1 MRSTTRLWDRRART
15 LRVWVSALLLLPS
28 VTGAGASVNA
38 GADTALHA
46 DAGDELAASRR
57 LRERA
62 HTLRALPAPSAITR
76 DQGDLAIVEH
86 DGSNYSWRDPDG
98 TPNYTPRAAL
108 ARRFYATHGDFYDF
122 LVVFTN
128 FEFET
133 GPAIA
138 FHNLVRN
145 DVQGIGKPVVDNGD
159 LFGSPGRLKG
169 YVDMA
174 ALTRYTTQPLSARP
188 GVPLSV
194 TPGQRGFRDTLNVL
208 AHEIAHQWLAQP
220 RFRDAN
226 GLLSSDLLGR
236 DGAHWS
242 YLLDSDASVMYGADW
257 SPRGSQWRAE
267 RVFEQYSPLD
277 LYLMGLRAP
286 ATVAPFT
293 LLRNPNVDA
302 TQLPREFALVDAN
315 PETVTVD
322 QVIAAEGARNPG
334 FQAAPK
340 TFRAGFIFLTAPGVE
355 PSAEDLANVDRLRRA
370 FAAHF
375 FTLTNGVG
383 LIDTTLAEA
392 PTPAPAPVPNLDL
405 ALAWLLA
412 HQDADGRF
420 ADVDGSGP
428 RDTATVA
435 TLLRDRALSD
445 ASQRAL
451 DWLRAATLT
460 NTDFLARRAAAL
472 APDLD
477 ASAKADLLRVLVGR
491 QNRDGGFGAA
501 PGYQSD
507 PLDTALA
514 LRALAA
520 LGAPGDASV
529 TRALVHLR
537 ATRRSDGGWAAV
549 PGGETSNVVSAQVI
563 LALEDYASHPTSSS
577 MLDSAVAA
585 LAERHNP
592 DGGFGESPS
601 TPYATALVLQALL
614 RGSAPA
620 EVIEPAIAWL
630 QRTQAVNGSW
640 DDSRYATALV
650 LAALD
655 SGVTANLVVP
665 PDTLVLTPPSVE
677 EGQTVHVSARI
688 RNTGRR
694 AAPATKARLF
704 DGNPAEPANAVGEQD
719 VPALEPGDE
728 ALVEFDFPTQDKA
741 GQHTLY
747 VVADADREVSEAREY
762 DNAASRALRVSG
774 RLPDLTFLPGDMQ
787 VTPYPPEAGE
797 SVDVGVTVRN
807 VGEQVARDNRLLLFR
822 GNPRQGGVQI
832 GQVSLPALGV
842 GQSLTLTMPWDTTG
856 QSGNHTLY
864 VVADPDYRVDER
876 DETNNELALPVRVA
890 EQIPPGPDLEIAQ
903 VALAP
908 AVLSTLP
915 QALVAR
921 VVVRNVSREALAS
934 TVALYDGDGGP
945 LLGELP
951 VALAAR
957 TSTTLV
963 FPVTIPGSGDRV
975 LVALA
980 DPAGTLTEP
989 DETNNRG
996 QAALDDP
1003 ENTVDLE
1010 ILPTDVVPDTN
1021 DLLVGETLTVT
1032 VQVRN
1037 HGTAAVTNLPLLLA
1051 HASGA
1056 TPPELAR
1063 TFVDVPAGG
1072 SVTATL
1078 TWRTSILGAAVP
1090 LAVLA
1095 DPFNLLSE
1103 LNEANNRVDFTVA
1116 VRASDLPNLAV
1127 SGADLTLVPD
1137 PPQEGAPATVSV
1149 IVRNPGAVAAGPFD
1163 VRFYRGDPDED
1174 GQLIGSATVPGLAA
1188 GAQATPSVVWP
1199 DVNVRGLQ
1207 GLFALVDPDDQ
1218 VEEYDETDNRAFR
1231 PFSSVGLPDIVI
1243 AAADLS
1249 LSPNFPRAG
1258 QAVTLAAVVRNLGG
1272 QPALATSLRLVEG
1285 EPAAGTLIAEL
1296 SVPALAP
1303 GQAVTL
1309 STPWTPAAPPGER
1322 TLSAVLDQDDVVREQ
1337 DEGNNVARRR
1347 VVVQDA
1353 DLYLTEPYFSPDGDG
1368 TKDETA
1374 LAWRVVGFES
1384 VTVVV
1389 ASARGKRIRTL
1400 VTGAPLEGSA
1410 AWDGRDENGRLMWD
1424 GIYTIS
1430 LLADTDELL
1439 GRREVVLDTDH
1450 SSIQDAAGTGLTAV
1464 RNLTCGL
1471 PEIGRGPAWSPA
1483 EDEAYFILD
1492 QPSTNLAGSPTEFEP
1507 GLLRVA
1513 LDGTRT
1519 YVGDPDPWW
1528 VEAHFPFGN
1537 YNDEPSSPA
1546 PMLVSPD
1553 GRELLVMQSD
1563 TLWAVDLVSAARRVL
1578 ATNVGRWMRASWSPD
1593 GTRFVVGERSFR
1605 RDGTLEGYL
1614 YSGRGDHWIWSPD
1627 GRYLASGNVILLPDG
1642 EFWDE
1647 LPLPGEIGGG
1657 ESSFRY
1663 TDWLGDGRLFARF
1676 QSFGCGEC
1684 DASTSAPAVPS
1695 ASTRAQREAAWKARR
1710 DRAASQARVAPQE
1723 PARNPKTGRPEYVGG
1738 APGSSVARGSGGG
1751 NSFLLLDPEDED
1763 ASKRL
1768 TWLEQLADQRS
1779 VYDHDFSPD
1788 GVKLLFQSYDSLGD
1802 YSRVARE
1809 DGQALRQLIR
1819 RPVTTSPRDAVA
1831 SWRSWASVD
1840 VCEGQSEY
1848 FALLNLLNLTVDLQ
1862 VSRLPANNGLRLRG
1876 TASDGHLDH
1885 WQLDYALESLP
1896 GVWHPLGP
1904 ASDEPVIDDDF
1915 TVWVPDRPGRYLV
1928 RLRVLDRAGNE
1939 RSRTRVVNWNLAPA
1953 IVNVTQSEFLISPNG
1968 DGRKDF
1974 VRFNYLVQ
1982 EPARLEVRVAGPE
1995 RPTAVAPV
2003 VRRLSFEYPQIGPAF
2018 FDWDGRDEAGQVV
2031 PDGRYTVYLNE
2042 LPFRVKVDNT
2052 PPDLAWS
2059 EGPAV
2064 LKTRTPPPPA
2074 APFGVVEAALGW
2086 HVVDPQL
2093 KSWLA
2098 PEGAGVEA
2106 IFDPER
2112 DAQGN
2117 ILFDERGAPRV
2128 RYEQGRPANVQ
2139 ELLTITANVERTFF
2153 EADDRAANVAH
2164 ANVPAREEKLY
2175 FLNGIDVD
2183 KRPVMLPP
2191 RMPEVVTALK
2201 PPMLRFLLV
2210 STAFRRDAPVFFRFQ
2225 RRSGGAFIEV
2235 PAALTW
2241 NAVFRDIGVQ
2251 FGIEYNAEFVQR
2263 LPDGRELRTD
2273 TFAFR
2278 LCDGSAV
2285 LDVTAGPRQGEL
2297 VQYHVDLDIVVGEP
2311 LESVTLSVRG
2321 GGPLSGFSATQPMT
2335 LSAPDQYA
2343 TSVFAPGVSCER
2355 PRETLSFAAVARGIS
2370 GRYYTSDANCLKMAI
2385 SFPRCPNLVELEQA
2399 FPGCAGDPDR
2409 GLLEVVSR
2417 TEVPGARVIVETGP
2431 ENAPVTVAELPIG
2444 RSLLPW
2450 DFNGLAQGSVP
2461 VRARLTAPTEPEPLA
2476 SAATDLIID
2485 RTPPEAE
2492 ILEPVEGGTLCVAR
2506 DPQTG
2511 AELARLTYEM
2521 DDAYEPL
2528 WLGAASSQH
2537 DEDPIRTLLLRCGPS
2552 GQCPYQEQPRAQ
2564 PLEFLW
2570 DVTREPSGPY
2580 TIQQQF
2586 CDRSGNKVQVTRH
2599 LELSKLPPYLRVE
2612 NVSRRVF
2619 SPNADG
2625 RADDTTFVLRLIQAL
2640 RLTVAIH
2647 AGDPSGPLVRH
2658 LTTNSTY
2665 VAGSHP
2671 FTWDGQDDNGTPL
2684 TDGDYYLVASGRDAC
2699 GGIGSVNSR
2708 VEIDNTPPEALV
2720 LVPSTGATLS
2730 SSVVVAGRTRDLH
2743 FDNYELSWGAGVA
2756 PSDWTLLQRG
2766 FGPVALPPV
2775 TSAPLGQ
2782 WTPPHVP
2789 GPAPEPFVLRL
2800 VSTDHAENVTEVLV
2814 PVEVGPRTF
2823 LDYLRVD
2830 PLLFSPN
2837 GDERLDTTIIDYGLL
2852 LPAQVTL
2859 EVRTLAGI
2867 PVRRIE
2873 DQVVRPAGV
2882 YPFEWNGL
2890 DDFGNPAPEGELL
2903 AHVRAEDTGGS
2914 GSAQEQ
2920 DVLFVLDRTPP
2931 ALAIAAPSEDAYVD
2945 RRAVVRGSVSD
2956 ERLTTWRLEAVSQ
2969 DASATLLEQGS
2980 EPRNNS
2986 LLATLDALED
2996 GPYTLAFVA
3005 SDAAQNEATL
3015 TRRVTVDSIAPQVH
3029 LAQAAGAV
3037 LLKGDTPIRVEGS
3050 ATDLN
3055 LREYV
3060 LSFGPGDNPGYFT
3073 EIARSSQGGE
3083 GITLGQ
3089 WAVANLPDGVYTLR
3103 LEAVDK
3109 AEHSADTQ
3117 VTVVLDGTP
3126 PVAAIASPLENAWV
3140 TAPMPLTGTA
3150 ADANIANWKL
3160 EVAPGP
3166 AAQAYQFAPLAEGEE
3181 AVGPEGELANWSPLP
3196 ADGVQTLRLTVT
3208 DKVGLSARALRT
3220 VIVDTTPPAA
3230 PTGLVAEV
3238 TRRSDTE
3245 GDVRLTWDPNS
3256 EPDLAGYRVYRDGQE
3271 LTPETIPNPLQFDPA
3286 LEDGVY
3292 TYEVEALDQAGNV
3305 SPRTP
3310 LRVRVD
3316 LTPPLVDILRPLT
3329 GARVSGSVDIRGTAF
3344 SVDDFKEWRLYVGAG
3359 ASPGS
3364 FTLLKRAT
3372 VPVSAG
3378 NLAQWLA
3385 VGDGP
3390 HVIALEAEDNTG
3402 NQARAT
3408 VTVVVDN
3415 DAPSAPV
3422 LVSVPNVPA
3431 PDALTPTWTPS
3442 PETDVAGYLV
3452 FRNGRITNAP
3462 GVVVGDPR
3470 AFLVPPPAYADTSLP
3485 DGEHCYRVVAM
3496 DEAGNQSA
3504 PSNEICV
3511 TLDNRAPHAV
3521 LVEPTNGLRFDYPLH
3536 LLAFTPDLDIAAV
3549 QLQWKPDAEATWRD
3563 LGAADVAAPYE
3574 AMFDPAALEPGPYN
3588 LRAVARDTG
3597 GRVDP
3602 DPEAITVIYGDATA
3616 PPTPPQVRTQVDGVD
3631 VKVTWQ
3637 AVNATD
3643 LAGYNVYR
3651 DDELITPAPIT
3662 ETTLDDLDLDLG
3674 PYRYSVT
3681 AVDEDGNESGP
3692 GSADALVYRLEL
3704 EQPYPVVNLG
3714 ATSLRGDGAQA
3725 NTTID
3730 VLDDDDTVLASGAAA
3745 SAGPYDVAGV
3755 PLVLGGNLLHTVGS
3769 DIAGNRS
3776 VASPAIVVIA
3786 NDPPPAVTG
3795 AAATVNGR
3803 DVALTWDPV
3812 SDPELVGYVVRRGN
3826 ERLTLGAAQTQAAS
3840 LQASSTYPCCGFSPA
3855 AAFDG
3860 NSSTAW
3866 IPATIPA
3873 DWTITFP
3880 SAVPVES
3887 VRLTFNNFGSP
3898 TSASAYRVE
3907 ALWEGR
3913 FLPLVRV
3920 TGNQQVSV
3928 EHVLPAPFTTTALRV
3943 TMETDFYTG
3952 LSEVQVRRAG
3962 VVPAGTTNY
3971 DDLLVADGTQIYRVT
3986 ALDRYGAEGPA
3997 GTATAPVGNTTPPSK
4012 PTGLQATVFDN
4023 DVLLTWNANPE
4034 PDVVRY
4040 VVLRDGVRI
4049 ATVPT
4054 PTHRDV
4060 GRPNGTYVYTVIAVD
4075 IEGLESEPSDPA
4087 EALVNRTVPPATPVI
4102 TVPTDAAHPLTL
4114 QGLLTPVRGES
4125 DAGTLVSLRVNGVLT
4140 DATDASAAF
4149 APQGVWSP
4157 PPSSSGEVTLSAD
4170 GRYAATGAY
4179 EAFGSRLRIAD
4190 LHGGGTRD
4198 YGVPSYSSFSLGT
4211 FSNDGNRIAWAHGGR
4226 VFVLE
4231 RTTGVISEVPVEPY
4245 YAQEAVLSA
4254 DGTRVAYTGYRYFFG
4269 YQYVLATYPLPGGPA
4284 RIYSSGST
4292 SYFKP
4297 RLSPDGSRL
4306 AVYNYSNSTFRY
4318 ELRVFD
4324 TASGVS
4330 TRPDGDVWPNAAA
4343 EFSSDG
4349 TQLVYTGR
4357 APLAEQIR
4365 LYNLGTGTVVGLTDG
4380 VTAAYDPHFD
4390 RRGDWLSFLRV
4401 EQEGSP
4407 LQGAL
4412 MALPRAGGPAQRVAG
4427 FQSYGHEPRS
4437 VHAWDTR
4444 GYLHA
4449 ALDERVRVFAGFE
4462 GSFSFDAVR
4471 LQPGLNSVTARAFD
4485 RLTGLSSAESEA
4497 VLLDVQGV
4505 SLPDLAVSAAD
4516 LSVYPQLPLVG
4527 QATRADVRVRN
4538 LGSED
4543 AWGTTLHVRIEDP
4556 GAATVFD
4563 QVLDLPYIYAGD
4575 TAVLP
4580 VYFTPDVP
4588 GRHTLHVQV
4597 DEPGL
4602 LLESDESNN
4611 LAARDVLVAQQG
4623 GLLAELSADRDRY
4636 PARSGATLLVQVT
4649 NAGDAFSG
4657 SARLTVETA
4666 AGEEVAELDT
4676 RALALVYGAS
4686 SSYSVA
4692 WNTGNTYAGDYRF
4705 VLRITADG
4713 ASAPTSEVLRAF
4725 TILPDRRVTA
4735 SLSPERSPVRLGE
4748 EARFTARVDNLG
4760 ANLPLDDL
4768 VARLRL
4774 LPTGGGAA
4782 VFTLDRAL
4790 PRLLPGGGWQATLTW
4805 PAAGPAGSYT
4815 AELLVLHASETDARA
4830 EAPFAVVAPS
4840 VSLTGSLQLEPAD
4853 VMVGQGT
4860 QARVSLTNRGSAA
4873 LDAHPFAVELAAGP
4887 SATIVARVAFSASL
4901 AVGET
4906 QTLVLPLDTSALAPG
4921 LYPAFLRSLAPSTQ
4935 SLARARFGVHGLL
4948 TPPSI
4953 EAPPDGARVATGHPT
4968 LVLNNGQSPEGL
4980 PLTYEFELYADAAL
4994 TVPVPGTR
5002 GVPETPLRTQWTVV
5016 TNLVEDQTYW
5026 WRARAHDGFSASAWT
5041 SVSSFTVDQGNE
5053 PPFAPIPDTPA
5064 PGARVATRDVTL
5076 VVRNARD
5083 PEFDTLV
5090 YDFRL
5095 ASDPAMSSIVASI
5108 NGVSEGPG
5116 TTPWHLPSLLDED
5129 ATYWWQSRARDALG
5143 ASPWFDPVAFTVD
5156 SFNASPSAPTPL
5168 RPIDGVTV
5176 TTLSPELAVGP
5187 ASDPEHDPLTYT
5199 FQLDRVPS
5207 FDSPALQ
5214 VSPALP
5220 QGATETVFTA
5230 ANALTDNTRYYWRAA
5245 ANDGHTSGPWAG
5257 SDFFVNLGND
5267 APTAPVALQP
5277 PDGGI
5282 VTSPTPTLRVRNATD
5297 ADGDALTYAFE
5308 VRDALDAVVVSIAG
5322 VPETVAETAWPV
5334 AIALTENATFTWRAR
5349 AFDGQV
5355 FGPWSTPSSFRVN
5368 AQPDP
5373 PTAPGLIAPTEGA
5386 TVALRRPALVVSNA
5400 TSPEGLA
5407 LVYTFELYRV
5417 GAGGVLTLVDQASG
5431 VPEGAAGQT
5440 TFNPGLD
5447 LADGS
5452 YSWRARAVD
5461 VNQAGPWMN
5470 SAHFSVQV
5478 DVPPAPPTGLVAAPG
5493 DARVTLNWNASP
5505 EPDVVGY
5512 RVYRSLTAGGPY
5524 AALAST
5530 TAPTYL
5536 DLAVVN
5542 GTTYHYVVTA
5552 RDAAFESG
5560 FSLEAA
5566 ATPRASGVIAA
5577 EVRIKPASLSATCLL
5592 CRCKHKTDDGGWKG
5606 EDECGK
5612 DDDLVKRLLA
5622 PKPPVSLLD
5631 ADEDGESALPSG
5643 ERPDVGPID
5652 TEGYRD
5658 PKKCPEWIKVQ
5669 IELPPGY
5676 DPAAIERSSVL
5687 LNGDVAPD
5695 AESWALVDRDEDG
5708 ILELELRFR
5717 LELVAPLLSVGS
5729 PTLTVTGRIGA
5740 STFSGQA
5747 QITVPSPALTA
5758 WFTPRTLKKSASG
5771 QWVQVKLSFEDC
5783 GRAGDIDTTSI
5794 RLNGVV
5800 PVARVVSRPGDY
5812 DLIVKFDRAAVAA
5825 ILPVGNRVEIRITG
5839 TVRTMPFLAIDTI
5852 RVTP

>member
-1 MRSTTRLWDRRART
+1 MRSKKGLRDHRGRAA
-15 LRVWVSALLLLPS
+15 RVWVSALLLLLPGVAS
-28 VTGAGASVNA
+28 AVAGVGA
-38 GADTALHA
+38 ALHS

-62 HTLRALPAPSAITR
+62 HTLRRTPPAPSAITR
-76 DQGDLAIVEH
+76 DAGDIAIVEH
-86 DGSNYSWRDPDG
+86 DGSDYSWRDPDG
-98 TPNYTPRAAL
+98 TPNYAPRAAL
-108 ARRFYATHGDFYDF
+108 AQRFYATHGDFYDF

-159 LFGSPGRLKG
+159 LFGSPGRLRG
-169 YVDMA
+169 YIDMA
-174 ALTRYTTQPLSARP
+174 ALARYTTQPLSARP
-188 GVPLSV
+188 GVPLST
-194 TPGQRGFRDTLNVL
+194 TPGQRGFRDTLGVL
-208 AHEIAHQWLAQP
+208 AHEVAHQWLAQP
-220 RFRDAN
+220 RFRDAD
-226 GLLSSDLLGR
+226 GQLSSDLLGR

-267 RVFEQYSPLD
+267 RVSEQYSPLD

-286 ATVAPFT
+286 ANVAPFT
-293 LLRNPNVDA
+293 LLRNPAIDA
-302 TQLPREFALVDAN
+302 TQLPREQVVIDAT
-315 PETVTVD
+315 PETVTID

-355 PSAEDLANVDRLRRA
+355 PSAEDLAAVERLRRA

-375 FTLTNGVG
+375 FSLTDGVG
-383 LIDTTLAEA
+383 LIDTSLAEA
-392 PTPAPAPVPNLDL
+392 PMPTPAPAPNVDL

-412 HQDADGRF
+412 HQEADGHF
-420 ADVDGSGP
+420 ADVEGSGP
-428 RDTATVA
+428 RDTATAA
-435 TLLRDRALSD
+435 TLLRDRAET
-445 ASQRAL
+445 AAAQRAL
-451 DWLRAATLT
+451 AWLRAAALA
-460 NTDFLARRAAAL
+460 NTDFLARRAVAL
-472 APDLD
+472 GPDLD
-477 ASAKADLLRVLVGR
+477 PAEKAELLQQLKAR

-520 LGAPGDASV
+520 LGAPSDTNVA
-529 TRALVHLR
+529 RALVHLR
-537 ATRRSDGGWAAV
+537 ATRRLDGGWAAV

-563 LALEDYASHPTSSS
+563 LALEDFASHPTSAS
-577 MLDSAVAA
+577 MLDGAVAA

-601 TPYATALVLQALL
+601 TSYATALVLQALL

-620 EVIEPAIAWL
+620 DVIEPAIAWL
-630 QRTQAVNGSW
+630 QRTQSVDGSW

-655 SGVTANLVVP
+655 SGVTANLIVP
-665 PDTLVLTPPSVE
+665 PDTLVLTPPSAE
-677 EGQTVHVSARI
+677 EGQIVHVAARV

-694 AAPATKARLF
+694 PAPATKARLF
-704 DGNPAEPANAVGEQD
+704 DGNPADPANALGDQD
-719 VPALEPGDE
+719 VPALEPGAE
-728 ALVEFDFPTQDKA
+728 AVVEFDYPTQDKA

-747 VVADADREVSEAREY
+747 VVADADRQVSEAREY
-762 DNAASRALRVSG
+762 DNAASRPLRVSG

-787 VTPYPPEAGE
+787 VAPYPPEAGE
-797 SVDVGVTVRN
+797 IVDVSVLVRN
-807 VGEQVARDNRLLLFR
+807 LGDQVARDNRLLLFR

-832 GQVSLPALGV
+832 GQANVPTLGI
-842 GQSLTLTMPWDTTG
+842 GQSVTLTLPWDTDG
-856 QSGNHTLY
+856 QSGSQTLY
-864 VVADPDYRVDER
+864 AVVDPDYRVDER
-876 DETNNELALPVRVA
+876 DESNNELALPVRVA
-890 EQIPPGPDLEIAQ
+890 EQIPPGPDVEIAQ
-903 VALAP
+903 VALSP
-908 AVLSTLP
+908 AALSTLP
-915 QALVAR
+915 QAVTAR
-921 VVVRNVSREALAS
+921 VVVRNVSREALS
-934 TVALYDGDGGP
+934 TTVALYDGPGGA

-951 VALAAR
+951 VSLGAR
-957 TSTTLV
+957 SATTLV
-963 FPVTIPGSGDRV
+963 FQVTIAGSGDRV
-975 LVALA
+975 LVAVA
-980 DPAGTLTEP
+980 DPANTLAEP
-989 DETNNRG
+989 DEDNNSG
-996 QAALDDP
+996 MAPLDDP

-1010 ILPTDVVPDTN
+1010 IGPADVVPDET
-1021 DLLVGETLTVT
+1021 DLLVGETLTVA
-1032 VQVRN
+1032 VRVHN

-1051 HASGA
+1051 HATGA

-1063 TFVDVPAGG
+1063 TFISVPAGG
-1072 SVTATL
+1072 SVDATL
-1078 TWRTSILGAAVP
+1078 SWRTSILGAAVP

-1095 DPFNLLSE
+1095 DPFNLLAE
-1103 LNEANNRVDFTVA
+1103 LNEGNNRVDFAVA

-1137 PPQEGAPATVSV
+1137 PPQEGAPATVAV
-1149 IVRNPGAVAAGPFD
+1149 TVRNPGAVAAGPFV

-1174 GQLIGSATVPGLAA
+1174 GVLIGEATVPGLTA
-1188 GAQATPSVVWP
+1188 GGQATPSVVWP
-1199 DVNVRGLQ
+1199 DVDVRGLQ
-1207 GLFALVDPDDQ
+1207 GLFALVDPDDAIT
-1218 VEEYDETDNRAFR
+1218 EYDETDNRAFR
-1231 PFSSVGLPDIVI
+1231 PFSSIGLPDVVL
-1243 AAADLS
+1243 AVADVTLTPS
-1249 LSPNFPRAG
+1249 FPRAG
-1258 QAVTLAAVVRNLGG
+1258 QEVTLAATVRNLGG
-1272 QPALATSLRLVEG
+1272 QPSAPTSVRLVEG

-1303 GQAVTL
+1303 GQAATL
-1309 STPWTPAAPPGER
+1309 TTPWTPSAPPGER
-1322 TLSAVLDQDDVVREQ
+1322 TLSGVVDPDNVVREQ
-1337 DEGNNVARRR
+1337 DEGNNIARRR

-1368 TKDETA
+1368 AKDETA
-1374 LAWRVVGFES
+1374 LAWRVVGFDN

-1400 VTGAPLEGSA
+1400 VAGGPLEGSA

-1424 GIYTIS
+1424 GIYTVS
-1430 LLADTDELL
+1430 LLSGAGDLL

-1471 PEIGRGPAWSPA
+1471 PELGRGPAWGPA
-1483 EDEAYFILD
+1483 EDEAFFILD
-1492 QPSTNLAGSPTEFEP
+1492 HAPPNLAGGPVEFEP
-1507 GLLRVA
+1507 GLLRVGV
-1513 LDGTRT
+1513 DGTRT
-1519 YVGDPDPWW
+1519 YVGTPDPWW

-1537 YNDEPSSPA
+1537 YNDEPVGPT

-1553 GRELLVMQSD
+1553 GRELLVMQGD
-1563 TLWAVDLVSAARRVL
+1563 ALWAVDLVTAARREV
-1578 ATNVGRWMRASWSPD
+1578 AANVGRWMRASWSPD
-1593 GTRFVVGERSFR
+1593 GTRFVVGDRTYR

-1614 YSGRGDHWIWSPD
+1614 YSGRSDHWVWSPD
-1627 GRYLASGNVILLPDG
+1627 GRYLASGDVILLPNGD
-1642 EFWDE
+1642 FWDE
-1647 LPLPGEIGGG
+1647 LPLPGDIGGG
-1657 ESSFRY
+1657 ESYFSY
-1663 TDWLGDGRLFARF
+1663 VDWLGDGRIFARF
-1676 QSFGCGEC
+1676 QSWGCGEC
-1684 DASTSAPAVPS
+1684 DASTTKPAASA
-1695 ASTRAQREAAWKARR
+1695 TRAQRETAWKARR
-1710 DRAASQARVAPQE
+1710 TRAETQPRAVPAPPQ
-1723 PARNPKTGRPEYVGG
+1723 RDPKTGRPLFVGG
-1738 APGSSVARGSGGG
+1738 APGESIARGSGGG
-1751 NSFLLLDPEDED
+1751 NTFMLLDPEDED

-1768 TWLEQLADQRS
+1768 TWLEELADQRS
-1779 VYDHDFSPD
+1779 VREHDFSPD
-1788 GVKLLFQSYDSLGD
+1788 GIKLLFQSYDSLGD

-1831 SWRSWASVD
+1831 SWRSWETVD
-1840 VCEGQSEY
+1840 VCEDESEH

-1885 WQLDYALESLP
+1885 WQLDWALESVP

-1915 TVWVPDRPGRYLV
+1915 TVWVPERPGRYLV

-1939 RSRTRVVNWNLAPA
+1939 RNRARVVNWDLAPA

-1968 DGRKDF
+1968 DNRKDF

-1995 RPTAVAPV
+1995 RPTVVSPV

-2031 PDGRYTVYLNE
+2031 ADGRYTIYLNE

-2059 EGPAV
+2059 EGAAE
-2064 LKTRTPPPPA
+2064 LKTRTPAPPGRPY
-2074 APFGVVEAALGW
+2074 GVVEAPLAW

-2093 KSWLA
+2093 AGWLA
-2098 PEGAGVEA
+2098 PEGAGVEPV
-2106 IFDPER
+2106 FDPER
-2112 DAQGN
+2112 DEQGN

-2128 RYEQGRPANVQ
+2128 RYEQGRPADVREQ
-2139 ELLTITANVERTFF
+2139 RTITANIERTFF
-2153 EADDRAANVAH
+2153 EADDRAANLAH
-2164 ANVPAREEKLY
+2164 ANVPAREERLY
-2175 FLNGIDVD
+2175 FLNAIDVD
-2183 KRPVMLPP
+2183 GNPTMLPP
-2191 RMPEVVTALK
+2191 RVPEVVTALK
-2201 PPMLRFLLV
+2201 PPEMKFLLV
-2210 STAFRRDAPVFFRFQ
+2210 STAVRRDAPVFFRFQ
-2225 RRSGGAFIEV
+2225 RRSGGAFVEV
-2235 PAALTW
+2235 PARLTW
-2241 NAVFRDIGVQ
+2241 LAVFRDIGVQ
-2251 FGIEYNAEFVQR
+2251 FGVEYKAEFVQR

-2285 LDVTAGPRQGEL
+2285 LGVFAGAVQGEL
-2297 VQYHVDLDIVVGEP
+2297 LEYHVDLDIVLGEP
-2311 LESVTLSVRG
+2311 IESVTLNARG
-2321 GGPLSGFSATQPMT
+2321 AGPLSGFSVTQPMSLT
-2335 LSAPDQYA
+2335 EPDKY
-2343 TSVFAPGVSCER
+2343 TTTVIGPTVSCER
-2355 PRETLSFAAVARGIS
+2355 PRGTLSFSAVARGVS
-2370 GRYYTSDANCLKMAI
+2370 GRYYTSDANCLKMAL
-2385 SFPRCPNLVELEQA
+2385 SFPRCPNVVEIEQS
-2399 FPGCAGDPDR
+2399 FQGCGGDPDR
-2409 GLLEVVSR
+2409 GLLEVSSR
-2417 TEVPGARVIVETGP
+2417 SEVPNARVIVETGP
-2431 ENAPVTVAELPIG
+2431 EDAPVTVADLPVG
-2444 RSLLPW
+2444 YALLPW
-2450 DFNGLAQGSVP
+2450 DFSGVAQGGIP
-2461 VRARLTAPTEPEPLA
+2461 VRARLTAPTEPSPL
-2476 SAATDLIID
+2476 SRAATTLIVD

-2511 AELARLTYEM
+2511 LELARLTYEA
-2521 DDAYEPL
+2521 DDAYDPV
-2528 WLGAASSQH
+2528 WLGSATSQH
-2537 DEDPIRTLLLRCGPS
+2537 EEDPLRTLSLRCGPS
-2552 GQCPYQEQPRAQ
+2552 GACPGNPVPRAQ
-2564 PLEFLW
+2564 PVEFGW
-2570 DVTREPSGPY
+2570 DVTRQPGGPY

-2586 CDRSGNKVQVTRH
+2586 CDRSGNRANVTRH
-2599 LELSKLPPYLRVE
+2599 FELSKLPPYLKVE
-2612 NVSRRVF
+2612 NVTRRVF

-2625 RADDTTFVLRLIQAL
+2625 RSDDTTFVLRLIQAL

-2647 AGDPSGPLVRH
+2647 AGDPGGARVRQ

-2671 FTWDGQDDNGTPL
+2671 FTWDGRDDTGTPL
-2684 TDGDYYLVASGRDAC
+2684 ADGTYFLVASGRDAC
-2699 GGIGSVNSR
+2699 GGLGSVNAR
-2708 VEIDNTPPEALV
+2708 VEVDNTPPEAV
-2720 LVPSTGATLS
+2720 VTVPSVGATLS
-2730 SSVVVAGRTRDLH
+2730 SSVVVAGRTRDRN
-2743 FDNYELSWGAGVA
+2743 FDTYELSWGTGLA

-2775 TSAPLGQ
+2775 LSAPLGQ
-2782 WTPPHVP
+2782 WAPPHVP
-2789 GPAPEPFVLRL
+2789 GPAPEPFTLRL
-2800 VSTDHAENVTEVLV
+2800 VSTDKAENFTEVLV

-2837 GDERLDTTIIDYGLL
+2837 ADERLDTTIVEYGLL

-2859 EVRTLAGI
+2859 EVRTLAGV
-2867 PVRRIE
+2867 PVRRFE
-2873 DQVVRPAGV
+2873 NLAGHPAGV
-2882 YPFEWNGL
+2882 YPFAWNGL
-2890 DDFGNPAPEGELL
+2890 DDSGNPAPEGDLL
-2903 AHVRAEDTGGS
+2903 AHVRAEDPGGS
-2914 GSAQEQ
+2914 GSSQEQ

-2931 ALAIAAPSEDAYVD
+2931 ALAITTPLDQAYVD
-2945 RRAVVRGSVSD
+2945 RNAIVRGSVSD
-2956 ERLTTWRLEAVSQ
+2956 ERLAAWRLEAVSNT
-2969 DASATLLEQGS
+2969 ASATLLS
-2980 EPRNNS
+2980 EGTEPQSNS
-2986 LLATLDALED
+2986 LLATFDVLDD

-3005 SDAAQNEATL
+3005 SDLAQNEASL
-3015 TRRVTVDSIAPQVH
+3015 TRRVTVDSIPPQVH
-3029 LAQAAGAV
+3029 LALAANAV
-3037 LLKGDTPIRVEGS
+3037 LLKGSEPIRIEGS

-3055 LREYV
+3055 LSEYV
-3060 LSFGPGDNPGYFT
+3060 LSFGPGEEPGYFT
-3073 EIARSSQGGE
+3073 EIARSTTGGE
-3083 GITLGQ
+3083 GITLAS
-3089 WAVANLPDGVYTLR
+3089 WNVAGLPDGPYTLR
-3103 LEAVDK
+3103 LEAFDK
-3109 AEHSADTQ
+3109 AEHTSETS

-3126 PVAAIASPLENAWV
+3126 PVAAIASPLEGGYV
-3140 TAPMPLTGTA
+3140 THPEAITGTA
-3150 ADANIANWKL
+3150 TDANIESWKL

-3166 AAQAYQFAPLAEGEE
+3166 AAQAYQFAPLAEGAD

-3208 DKVGLSARALRT
+3208 DKVGLTGRALRT

-3230 PTGLVAEV
+3230 PTGLLADV

-3245 GDVRLTWDPNS
+3245 GDVHLTWDPNS
-3256 EPDLAGYRVYRDGQE
+3256 EPDLAGYRVFRDGEE
-3271 LTPETIPNPLQFDPA
+3271 LTPETIPNPLLLDAGRP
-3286 LEDGVY
+3286 DGTYV
-3292 TYEVEALDQAGNV
+3292 YEVEAWDKAGNI

-3359 ASPGS
+3359 AAPAN

-3372 VPVSAG
+3372 VPVTAG

-3385 VGDGP
+3385 VGNGP

-3402 NQARAT
+3402 NQARTT
-3408 VTVVVDN
+3408 VTVEVDN
-3415 DAPSAPV
+3415 DPPSAPV
-3422 LVSVPNVPA
+3422 LVSVPNTPA
-3431 PDALTPTWTPS
+3431 PDALSPTWTPS

-3470 AFLVPPPAYADTSLP
+3470 AFLVPPPSYADTSLP
-3485 DGEHCYRVVAM
+3485 DGEHCYRIVAM

-3536 LLAFTPDLDIAAV
+3536 LLAFTPDLDIANV
-3549 QLQWKPDAEATWRD
+3549 QLQWKSAADTIWID
-3563 LGAADVAAPYE
+3563 LGAADTAAPYE
-3574 AMFDPAALEPGPYN
+3574 AMFDPAGLDPGPYD

-3602 DPEAITVIYGDATA
+3602 NPEAITVIYGDATA
-3616 PPTPPQVRTQVDGVD
+3616 PPTPPQVRTHVDGVD
-3631 VKVTWQ
+3631 VTVTWQ
-3637 AVNATD
+3637 AVSAAD

-3651 DDELITPAPIT
+3651 DDELITPDPIAA
-3662 ETTLDDLDLDLG
+3662 TTLEDLDLELG
-3674 PYRYSVT
+3674 PYRYAVT
-3681 AVDEDGNESGP
+3681 AVDQDGNESGP
-3692 GSADALVYRLEL
+3692 GNADALVYQLAL
-3704 EQPYPVVNLG
+3704 EQPYPVVNLA

-3730 VLDDDDTVLASGAAA
+3730 VLDDDDAVVASGAAP
-3745 SAGPYDVAGV
+3745 SAGVYEVAGV
-3755 PLVLGGNLLHTVGS
+3755 PLTLGGNLLRTVGS
-3769 DIAGNRS
+3769 DSDGNRS
-3776 VASPAIVVIA
+3776 VASPEIVVIA

-3795 AAATVNGR
+3795 AAASVTGA
-3803 DVALTWDPV
+3803 DVALTWDAV
-3812 SDPELVGYVVRRGN
+3812 ADPEVVGYVVRRGN
-3826 ERLTLGAAQTQAAS
+3826 ERLTLAAPQTQATT
-3840 LQASSTYPCCGFSPA
+3840 LEASSTYPCCGFSPA

-3880 SAVPVES
+3880 TAVPVES

-3898 TSASAYRVE
+3898 TSASAYRIE

-3920 TGNQQVSV
+3920 RDNQQITV

-3943 TMETDFYTG
+3943 TMEADFYTG
-3952 LSEVQVRRAG
+3952 LSEVRVTRAG
-3962 VVPAGTTNY
+3962 LVPAGTTHY
-3971 DDLLVADGTQIYRVT
+3971 DDLDVDDGTRVYRIS
-3986 ALDRYGAEGPA
+3986 ALDRYGAEGPSGVVSA
-3997 GTATAPVGNTTPPSK
+3997 AVGNTTPPSK

-4023 DVLLTWNANPE
+4023 DVVLTWNANPE

-4054 PTHRDV
+4054 PTYRDI
-4060 GRPNGTYVYTVIAVD
+4060 GRPNGIYQYTVIAVD
-4075 IEGLESEPSDPA
+4075 LEGLESEPSDPA
-4087 EALVNRTVPPATPVI
+4087 EALINRTVPPATPVI

-4114 QGLLTPVRGES
+4114 QGLLTPVRGTS
-4125 DAGTLVSLRVNGVLT
+4125 DAGTLVSLRINGTLVG
-4140 DATDASAAF
+4140 ATTAAGAF
-4149 APQGVWSP
+4149 APQGAWSL
-4157 PPSSSGEVTLSAD
+4157 PPSASTEVVLSND
-4170 GRYAATGAY
+4170 GRFAASGAY
-4179 EAFGSRLRIAD
+4179 EAFGNRLRIAD
-4190 LHGGGTRD
+4190 LFGGGYQD
-4198 YGVPSYSSFSLGT
+4198 YGVPSYSSFSVGP
-4211 FSNDGNRIAWAHGGR
+4211 FSSDGSRIAWAHAGR

-4231 RTTGVISEVPVEPY
+4231 RATGAITEVPVEPY
-4245 YAQEAVLSA
+4245 YAQEVALSA
-4254 DGTRVAYTGYRYFFG
+4254 DGTRVAYTAYRYFFG
-4269 YQYVLATYPLPGGPA
+4269 YQYILASYPLPGGPA
-4284 RIYSSGST
+4284 RIYTSGST
-4292 SYFKP
+4292 SYSRP
-4297 RLSPDGSRL
+4297 RLSPDGARL
-4306 AVYNYSNSTFRY
+4306 AAYSYSNATFRY

-4324 TASGVS
+4324 ANTGVS
-4330 TRPDGDVWPNAAA
+4330 TRPDGDVWPNAPA
-4343 EFSSDG
+4343 EFSPDG
-4349 TQLVYTGR
+4349 TQLLYTGR
-4357 APLAEQIR
+4357 APLAEQVR
-4365 LYNLGTGTVVGLTDG
+4365 LYTFATGVVSGLTDG
-4380 VTAAYDPHFD
+4380 VAAAYDAHFD
-4390 RRGDWLSFLRV
+4390 KQGTWLSYLRV

-4412 MALPRAGGPAQRVAG
+4412 MALPRAGGPARRVAS
-4427 FQSYGHEPRS
+4427 FQAYGHDVRPL
-4437 VHAWDTR
+4437 HAWDQR

-4449 ALDERVRVFAGFE
+4449 ALDGRAQVFAGFE
-4462 GSFSFDAVR
+4462 GSFGFDAVR

-4485 RLTGLSSAESEA
+4485 SLTGLSSDDSEA

-4505 SLPDLAVSAAD
+4505 SLPDLAVSAED
-4516 LSVYPQLPLVG
+4516 TGLYPELPLVG
-4527 QATRADVRVRN
+4527 QATRIDVRVSN
-4538 LGSED
+4538 VGSED
-4543 AWGTTLHVRIEDP
+4543 AWGSTLHVRVDDP
-4556 GAATVFD
+4556 SGATVYD
-4563 QVLDLPYIYAGD
+4563 QVLDLPAIEAGQA
-4575 TAVLP
+4575 AVVP
-4580 VYFTPDVP
+4580 AYFTPDVP
-4588 GRHTLHVQV
+4588 GRHTLRVEV
-4597 DEPGL
+4597 DEFGL
-4602 LLESDESNN
+4602 LVESDETNN
-4611 LAARDVLVAQQG
+4611 VAERDAQVAQQG
-4623 GLLAELSADRDRY
+4623 SLLADLSADRDSY

-4649 NAGDAFSG
+4649 NAGEAFTG

-4666 AGEEVAELDT
+4666 LGEEVAQLDE
-4676 RALALVYGAS
+4676 RSLALAYGGRAN
-4686 SSYSVA
+4686 YDVA
-4692 WNTGNTYAGDYRF
+4692 WNTGSTYAGDYRF
-4705 VLRITADG
+4705 ALRITADG
-4713 ASAPTSEVLRAF
+4713 ASAPVLEVLRAF
-4725 TILPDRRVTA
+4725 RILPDRRVAA
-4735 SLSPERSPVRLGE
+4735 SLAPERTPVRVGE
-4748 EARFTARVDNLG
+4748 DGRFAARVDNLG

-4774 LPTGGGAA
+4774 LPAGGGAA
-4782 VFTLDRAL
+4782 VFTLDQAL
-4790 PRLLPGGGWQATLTW
+4790 PRLLPGGGWQGLLAW
-4805 PAAGPAGSYT
+4805 PAAAPAGAYT
-4815 AELLVLHASETDARA
+4815 AELLVLHAGETDARA

-4840 VSLTGSLQLEPAD
+4840 VSLAGTLTLEPGD

-4860 QARVSLTNRGSAA
+4860 QARVSVSNRGTSA
-4873 LDAHPFAVELAAGP
+4873 LIAHPFAVEVTAGANPTVQARVTFTADLAAG
-4887 SATIVARVAFSASL
+4887 
-4901 AVGET
+4901 ET
-4906 QTLVLPLDTSALAPG
+4906 QSFLLPLDTTALAPG
-4921 LYPAFLRSLAPSTQ
+4921 LYPAFLRSLSPSTQ

-4948 TPPSI
+4948 VPPSI
-4953 EAPPDGARVATGHPT
+4953 EAPADGARVPTGHPT

-4980 PLTYEFELYADAAL
+4980 PLTYEFDLYADAAL
-4994 TVPVPGTR
+4994 TVPVPGTS

-5041 SVSSFTVDQGNE
+5041 SVASFTVDQGNA

-5076 VVRNARD
+5076 AVRNARD
-5083 PEFDTLV
+5083 PEFDNLV

-5095 ASDPAMSSIVASI
+5095 ATDPAMSAIVASI
-5108 NGVSEGPG
+5108 NDVAETPG
-5116 TTPWHLPSLLDED
+5116 TTSWHVPSLLDED
-5129 ATYWWQSRARDALG
+5129 ATYWWQSRARDAFG
-5143 ASPWFDPVAFTVD
+5143 ASPWFDPVSFTVD
-5156 SFNASPSAPTPL
+5156 SVNASPSAPTPL

-5176 TTLSPELAVGP
+5176 TTLTPQLAVGP
-5187 ASDPEHDPLTYT
+5187 ASDPEQDPLTYT

-5220 QGATETVFTA
+5220 QGTTETVFTA
-5230 ANALTDNTRYYWRAA
+5230 PNALLDNTRYYWRAA
-5245 ANDGHTSGPWAG
+5245 AHDGHTSGPWAG

-5267 APTAPVALQP
+5267 APTAPVTLQP

-5282 VTSPTPTLRVRNATD
+5282 VTTATPTLRVRNATD
-5297 ADGDALTYAFE
+5297 ADGDTLTYAFE
-5308 VRDALDAVVVSIAG
+5308 VRDASNAVVVSIAG

-5334 AIALTENATFTWRAR
+5334 AIALAENATFTWRAR
-5349 AFDGQV
+5349 ASDGQV
-5355 FGPWSTPSSFRVN
+5355 FGPWSAAASFRVN

-5373 PTAPGLIAPTEGA
+5373 PTAPGLIAPAEGS
-5386 TVALRRPALVVSNA
+5386 TVALRRPDLVVSNA

-5417 GAGGVLTLVDQASG
+5417 GVGGVLTLVDQASG
-5431 VPEGAAGQT
+5431 VLEGLGGRT
-5440 TFNPGLD
+5440 TFAPTLD
-5447 LADGS
+5447 LADGD

-5470 SAHFSVQV
+5470 SAHFSVLV

-5493 DARVTLNWNASP
+5493 DARVTLTWNPSP
-5505 EPDVVGY
+5505 EPDVVDY

-5524 AALAST
+5524 TALATT
-5530 TAPTYL
+5530 TAPGHL
-5536 DLAVVN
+5536 DTAVTN

-5552 RDAAFESG
+5552 RDARFESG
-5560 FSLEAA
+5560 YSLEAA
-5566 ATPRASGVIAA
+5566 ATPRASGVITA
-5577 EVRIKPASLSATCLL
+5577 EVRIKPTTLSATCLL

-5612 DDDLVKRLLA
+5612 DDDWLKRALT
-5622 PKPPVSLLD
+5622 PKPPLSRLDDEVD
-5631 ADEDGESALPSG
+5631 ADEVPQGG
-5643 ERPDVGPID
+5643 ERPDTGPID
-5652 TEGYRD
+5652 TEAYRD
-5658 PKKCPEWIKVQ
+5658 PKKCPEWIRVQ
-5669 IELPPGY
+5669 IELPAGY
-5676 DPAAIERSSVL
+5676 DPAAIDRTSVR
-5687 LNGDVAPD
+5687 LNGDVGPD
-5695 AESWALVDRDEDG
+5695 PESWSLVDRDEDG

-5717 LELVAPLLSVGS
+5717 LELVAPLLAVG
-5729 PTLTVTGRIGA
+5729 PNTLTVTGRIGA
-5740 STFSGQA
+5740 STFSGQV
-5747 QITVPSPALTA
+5747 QVTVPSPSLGA
-5758 WFTPRTLKKSASG
+5758 WFTPRTLKKSAAG

-5783 GRAGDIDTTSI
+5783 GRAGDIDTASI

-5800 PVARVVSRPGDY
+5800 PIARVVSRPGDF